1 VIEHT
6 TVQVPSGDVKLF
18 CRRVGKPGGVPV
30 LILHGGNY
38 YDSLDWLPVAARIAD
53 GREVLVFDQRGMGN
67 STWSPSKNYSND
79 AVLGD
84 VLAVMDYV
92 GWERAVIFG
101 HSRNSVRG
109 ILLGAHFPERT
120 AGIILA
126 DSLPGSGPPPGVGD
140 KPGAGPTVYPTVDAL
155 IAKLSNDKSAAPG
168 SAARMRLESLAKPVE
183 GGFIVGPRDP
193 DMENT
198 DPIGQPNW
206 SPKYRGADLWA
217 ELRSVKAPVMLL
229 RAMKSASCKP
239 PSLERLTREFHHVL
253 VVEID
258 SGHDL
263 AACAPEGTASAVLR
277 FVRSIEG

>member
-1 VIEHT
+1 
-6 TVQVPSGDVKLF
+6 
-18 CRRVGKPGGVPV
+18 VGKPGGVPV

-38 YDSLDWLPVAARIAD
+38 YDSLDWLPVATRIAD

-84 VLAVMDYV
+84 ILAVMDHV
-92 GWERAVIFG
+92 GWERAVILG
-101 HSRNSVRG
+101 HSRNSSRAV
-109 ILLGAHFPERT
+109 LFGAHFQERT
-120 AGIILA
+120 VGIILA

-140 KPGAGPTVYPTVDAL
+140 KPGAGPTVYPTIDAL
-155 IAKLSNDKSAAPG
+155 IAKLSNDKSAPPG
-168 SAARMRLESLAKPVE
+168 SAARMRLASLAKPVE

-198 DPIGQPNW
+198 APMGQPNW
-206 SPKYRGADLWA
+206 TPRYPGTDLWG
-217 ELRSVKAPVMLL
+217 ELRSVKAPAMLL
-229 RAMKSASCKP
+229 RGLKSASCKP
-239 PSLERLTREFHHVL
+239 ASLERLNSEFGHVQ
-253 VVEID
+253 VVEIS

-263 AACAPEGTASAVLR
+263 AACAPEETASAVLR